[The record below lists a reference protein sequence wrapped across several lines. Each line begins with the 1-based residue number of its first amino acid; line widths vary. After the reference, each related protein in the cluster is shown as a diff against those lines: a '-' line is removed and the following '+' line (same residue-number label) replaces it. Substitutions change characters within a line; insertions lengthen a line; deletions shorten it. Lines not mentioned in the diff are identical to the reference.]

1 MSETHTYRVRGMTC
15 GHCARAVTGELEA
28 LDAVTG
34 VTVDVVPE
42 GDSAVSVTSSGEL
55 TQDAVRDAVERAGYE
70 LVGTASG

>member
-1 MSETHTYRVRGMTC
+1 MSETHTYHVRGMTC
-15 GHCARAVTGELEA
+15 GHCARAVATELEA

-42 GDSAVSVTSSGEL
+42 GDSAVPVTSTADL
-55 TQDAVRDAVERAGYE
+55 THDEVRDAVERAGYE

>member
-1 MSETHTYRVRGMTC
+1 MSETHTYHVRGMTC

-42 GDSAVSVTSSGEL
+42 GDSAVSVTSS
-55 TQDAVRDAVERAGYE
+55 A
-70 LVGTASG
+70 

>member
-1 MSETHTYRVRGMTC
+1 MSETHTYHVRGMTC
-15 GHCARAVTGELEA
+15 GHCARAVATELEA

-42 GDSAVSVTSSGEL
+42 GDSAVSVTSTAEL
-55 TQDAVRDAVERAGYE
+55 TPDAVRDAVERAGYE